1 MSEVHWDIRGLL
13 KCQHDPWSSSR
24 ASTGD
29 RLLMR
34 SDGNA
39 RIPSL
44 TKQGNRPYSRDEE
57 GDLELF
63 LSCGGTI
70 SVPLECRRGC
80 RELLELCQVCQGPL
94 LRLVWSHARLVTSRA
109 RKAISGFLSG

>member
-39 RIPSL
+39 GIPSP
-44 TKQGNRPYSRDEE
+44 TKHRNGPSSQDEE
-57 GDLELF
+57 GEPGLF
-63 LSCGGTI
+63 LSCGGTLG
-70 SVPLECRRGC
+70 VPLECRRRCWG
-80 RELLELCQVCQGPL
+80 
-94 LRLVWSHARLVTSRA
+94 TSCVASRVS
-109 RKAISGFLSG
+109 RML